1 VLTIDLSNRVALVT
15 GSSRGIGLAT
25 AERLFAAGAN
35 VVLNNIAESEELA
48 AAGAKLAAQR
58 ADGVAISVGD
68 VGDPEAA
75 KQIVRTAF
83 NRWKRLD
90 ILVNNAGILRDNLIG
105 MIPDEDIH
113 SVLATNLV
121 GVIATIQHAA
131 RLIARNKN
139 GSIVNIS
146 SIIGVRG
153 NRGELVYGAS
163 KAGVI
168 GATLSAAKELAPL
181 GVRVNA
187 IAPGFIDTAMTAHLR
202 PEVRAE
208 RIASIAM
215 GRIGK
220 PEDVANTVL
229 FLASEY
235 ASYVTGQVIGVD
247 GGMLI

>member
-1 VLTIDLSNRVALVT
+1 
-15 GSSRGIGLAT
+15 
-25 AERLFAAGAN
+25 

-153 NRGELVYGAS
+153 NRGEPRVRRVKGRRDRGDIVRREGVGSLGGARECNRPRFHRYGNDCAPQ
-163 KAGVI
+163 AG
-168 GATLSAAKELAPL
+168 GE
-181 GVRVNA
+181 G
-187 IAPGFIDTAMTAHLR
+187 
-202 PEVRAE
+202 
-208 RIASIAM
+208 
-215 GRIGK
+215 
-220 PEDVANTVL
+220 
-229 FLASEY
+229 
-235 ASYVTGQVIGVD
+235 
-247 GGMLI
+247 

>member
-1 VLTIDLSNRVALVT
+1 METDDILAMSDYAKAVEIIAGTVLTIDLSDRVALVT
-15 GSSRGIGLAT
+15 GSSPGDRPAT
-25 AERLFAAGAN
+25 AERLFAAGPMWFSTTLPKRGA
-35 VVLNNIAESEELA
+35 A

-146 SIIGVRG
+146 SIIGVRS

-202 PEVRAE
+202 P
-208 RIASIAM
+208 
-215 GRIGK
+215 
-220 PEDVANTVL
+220 
-229 FLASEY
+229 
-235 ASYVTGQVIGVD
+235 
-247 GGMLI
+247 GGEG